1 MFACLKMLNLCAQA
15 YAEAQSFQLGD
26 RIYHADDH
34 VVGQYYIALAEHFNL
49 SEAVVPVTTT
59 FEEILSNPS
68 SVDLNHSVPGKLYI
82 SLNQLLHPLQ
92 VKNVSFVEMFSQ
104 RILLSL
110 LQGRKP

>member
-1 MFACLKMLNLCAQA
+1 MLDLCAQA

-82 SLNQLLHPLQ
+82 SLNQLLHLYRCRMRLFA
-92 VKNVSFVEMFSQ
+92 KGCLIGHTMDSN
-104 RILLSL
+104 LL
-110 LQGRKP
+110 